1 MRPAGPVVPQ
11 TEQVTK
17 EKPHTK
23 ILIPETDWYRVTT
36 TKGNVF
42 YSNKIT
48 KQSLWDIPE
57 ELKPAL
63 DAWQAERQ
71 ASAETDDASG
81 SKRKLDDSVD
91 QGTAKKVKYQEEE
104 DEDESEDEL
113 EDWQREAAEQLAEEA
128 EQARLE
134 EQQRIKESEAEAEQM
149 RALVPDK
156 VNLSLEEGKA
166 LFKVRIPRSLV
177 SDW

>member
-11 TEQVTK
+11 TEHVTK

-23 ILIPETDWYRVTT
+23 ILIPNTEWYRVTT

-42 YSNKIT
+42 YANKIT
-48 KQSLWDIPE
+48 KQSLWEMPE

-63 DAWQAERQ
+63 DAWQVERDGSGE
-71 ASAETDDASG
+71 ADDASS
-81 SKRKLDDSVD
+81 SKRKLEDSVD
-91 QGTAKKVKYQEEE
+91 QGATKKAKYQEED
-104 DEDESEDEL
+104 DEDESDEEL
-113 EDWQREAAEQLAEEA
+113 EDWQREAAEQLAAEA

-134 EQQRIKESEAEAEQM
+134 EQQRLKEEKAEAEQL

-166 LFKVRIPRSLV
+166 LFKVRFPAI
-177 SDW
+177 